1 MSNYLP
7 SLIIN
12 PSDPIFIGAV
22 FGFLLSIPVALFLAY
37 WISDVKNKL
46 AVVLGAFVGSFVGL
60 LGVLGWVDT
69 LIFSTPLPRADGVS
83 TFFSTILLCS
93 VLGLVGAMLTDLFL
107 GRRTAHA
114 YQREV

>member
-12 PSDPIFIGAV
+12 PGDPIFIGAI

-37 WISDVKNKL
+37 WISNVKNKM
-46 AVVLGAFVGSFVGL
+46 AVVLGAFIGSFVGL
-60 LGVLGWVDT
+60 VGVLGWVDT
-69 LIFSTPLPRADGVS
+69 LIFSTPLPNADGVS

-93 VLGLVGAMLTDLFL
+93 VLGLVGAMLTDLVMM
-107 GRRTAHA
+107 RRTIPD
-114 YQREV
+114 YRREV